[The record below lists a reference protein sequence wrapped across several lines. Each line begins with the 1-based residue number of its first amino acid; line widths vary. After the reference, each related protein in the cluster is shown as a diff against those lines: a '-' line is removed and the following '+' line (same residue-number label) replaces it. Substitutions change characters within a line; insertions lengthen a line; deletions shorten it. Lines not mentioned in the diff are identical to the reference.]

1 MSLFEKSLLEY
12 DIIDKAKNTDM
23 IAFLEKEEGFSF
35 KYKGNEYRCN
45 EHDSLIVKRNKHRWY
60 WNSREIGGNS
70 AIDYLTNIRKMGF
83 REAVLYLTGGEYNY
97 AKNYSYNSASHNNV
111 ISNTSNEIKPQHFIL
126 PEQAYF
132 ANGKRNY
139 SNIIAYLNRG
149 RRIDTN
155 IINTL
160 IASGKIYQGVQY
172 KGLHIVGYDGNGTA
186 YYRFND
192 NRNFDDYSM
201 QTLSSSPHSS
211 NDTYRVMAISSKYI
225 DDVLVKVKHEQ
236 IYKNNLV
243 VALGY
248 KADNET
254 VEYASFRIANTNI
267 QFRGEV
273 SGSNKASGFLM
284 PGSMDD
290 CVYVFE
296 SFIDAMSHANLY
308 NIKYGNKDAW
318 KLHNRLALGGT
329 ADKALIELL
338 KRKPAIKRICFCLDN
353 DIAGRR
359 AANTMSKLLRERGY
373 EVYERYPN
381 EKDYNEELV
390 KIKTQIDEQYI
401 QEDCEISQ

>member
-1 MSLFEKSLLEY
+1 MPLL
-12 DIIDKAKNTDM
+12 DFDTVDKAKNTDM
-23 IAFLEKEEGFSF
+23 IAFLAKEEGLSF
-35 KYKGNEYRCN
+35 TYRGNEYKCN
-45 EHDSLIVKRNKHRWY
+45 EHNSLVVKSDKHRWY
-60 WNSREIGGNS
+60 WNSKEIGGNS
-70 AIDYLTNIRKMGF
+70 AIDYLTDIRKMGF
-83 REAVLYLTGGEYNY
+83 RQAVLYLTGSEHGN
-97 AKNYSYNSASHNNV
+97 AKNYSYNIASSQNNV

-172 KGLHIVGYDGNGTA
+172 KGLHIVGYDCNGTA
-186 YYRFND
+186 FYRFND
-192 NRNFDDYSM
+192 NRDFDDYSM
-201 QTLSSSPHSS
+201 QTLSASPPAH
-211 NDTYRVMAISSKYI
+211 NTGDTYEVMAISSEYI
-225 DDVLVKVKHEQ
+225 DNVLSQNEQ
-236 IYKNNLV
+236 VYKNYMV

-248 KADNET
+248 KADNQT
-254 VEYASFRIANTNI
+254 VGYASFRIANTNI
-267 QFRGEV
+267 QFRGEA
-273 SGSNKASGFLM
+273 SGSDKASGFLM

-318 KLHNRLALGGT
+318 KIHNRLALGGT
-329 ADKALIELL
+329 ADTALFEFL
-338 KRKPAIKRICFCLDN
+338 KRKPTIKKLCFCLDN
-353 DIAGRR
+353 DKAGRR
-359 AANTMSKLLRERGY
+359 ATNTMSKLLRERGY

-390 KIKTQIDEQYI
+390 KVKTLIDEQQHS
-401 QEDCEISQ
+401 QEEISQ